1 MPAVC
6 GKIRSMANLVS
17 IEDARELVLEAVS
30 PLTAEPVGLSGA
42 LGRVLAE
49 EVVAEL
55 DVPPFRNSA
64 MDGYAVVAGAA
75 AELPIVGESRAGRP
89 FEGSLEAGGG
99 PRGSPRPPGPPRAA
113 APVAPG

>member
-30 PLTAEPVGLSGA
+30 PLTAETVGLGAA

-49 EVVAEL
+49 EVVAGL

-75 AELPIVGESRAGRP
+75 AGVPGVGGARARGAL
-89 FEGSLEAGGG
+89 GGALAGGG
-99 PRGSPRPPGPPRAA
+99 GARAPPRAA
-113 APVAPG
+113 AAPRGGARV